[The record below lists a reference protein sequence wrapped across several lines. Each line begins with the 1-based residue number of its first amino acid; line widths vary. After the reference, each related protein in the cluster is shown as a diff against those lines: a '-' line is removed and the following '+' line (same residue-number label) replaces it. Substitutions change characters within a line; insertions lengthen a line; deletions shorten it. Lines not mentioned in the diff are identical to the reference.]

1 MRTPSLSLSL
11 VSVRPLFLSTG
22 PRPFLW
28 IFHSWPPTYAE
39 AHGEEILYHMD
50 RGGPPHAQRYTH
62 TLSCAR
68 PLSLFSMGTVRADTA
83 LFGQPLLVISAR
95 LYSQS
100 MVAHTH
106 TQSPH
111 CHEDHVCLC
120 LSGLHAKWKLG
131 PDPSPHDMSASRK
144 REARKAASQ
153 EAVAVLIREDRS
165 MMMLLLQNRPA
176 TATWE
181 RMPHTQVLTHTHT
194 HTVTPSAGS
203 NTKASFQK
211 IAF

>member
-1 MRTPSLSLSL
+1 MSCWKEGRCQERWEKDWKSDDWEEHKVEWSD
-11 VSVRPLFLSTG
+11 VEFLSVLESRQGTATG

-28 IFHSWPPTYAE
+28 IFHSWPPTICGGSWGGNTIS
-39 AHGEEILYHMD
+39 HGSS
-50 RGGPPHAQRYTH
+50 RAPPRTDVHTH
-62 TLSCAR
+62 TLS
-68 PLSLFSMGTVRADTA
+68 LSSPWVTVRADTA

-131 PDPSPHDMSASRK
+131 PDPSPPWAPHAKERPGRQQDK
-144 REARKAASQ
+144 RPW
-153 EAVAVLIREDRS
+153 LY
-165 MMMLLLQNRPA
+165 
-176 TATWE
+176 
-181 RMPHTQVLTHTHT
+181 
-194 HTVTPSAGS
+194 
-203 NTKASFQK
+203 
-211 IAF
+211 